1 MKNKN
6 EQSTASSLLRFAG
19 PYKGRYVLSI
29 CLSVLGVASGLV
41 PYYAAAQ
48 ILIGLIG
55 TERNFSF
62 YVFWGI
68 IAVVGYLAKS
78 TFAILSTSI
87 SHTATFL
94 VLRDIRKQIVDKFSR
109 MPMGTLLNTP
119 SGQLKDT
126 LVDRVEGLETPLA
139 HLLPEMSANVL
150 VPVFIVIYLF
160 VLDWRMALISLITI
174 PVGMAFMATI
184 LKTYPQ
190 QYEGSVKINQQ
201 MNNAVVEYVNGIEV
215 IKAFNQSAASYG
227 KYSDAVR
234 DNADYFYKWMKSCQW
249 AMSSYN
255 AICPAVL
262 ITVLPAGVLFYAAGS
277 ITAANLITIIILS
290 LGIVGPLIA
299 ASNFADSLGMV
310 GTVVNEIAVL
320 LDGPEL
326 VRPTQPVTL
335 NSQEIQLNDVS
346 FSYNDDGD
354 NAIQHINLAIKPGTV
369 TALVGPSGSGKST
382 ITKLI
387 AGFWDVGSGSITLGG
402 KDLRTIPQK
411 QLADQIAY
419 VSQDNYLFDDTI
431 RENIRMG
438 RLSASDTEV
447 EEAAKAAG
455 CDAFI
460 RSLENGYD
468 TNVGGAGGHLSG
480 GERQRIAIARAML
493 KNAPIVILDEA
504 TAYIDPENEAVVQE
518 AVSKLVAGKTLIIIA
533 HRLST
538 ITDSDQIVVMKDGVI
553 SNIGTHDELLKTSEL
568 YTKGRCFDRRCIFP
582 LCCPPYLDWILR

>member
-1 MKNKN
+1 MENKN

-19 PYKGRYVLSI
+19 PYKGRYALSI

-48 ILIGLIG
+48 MLIGLIG
-55 TERNFSF
+55 TERSFSF
-62 YVFWGI
+62 YIFWGI
-68 IAVVGYLAKS
+68 VAAVGYLAKS
-78 TFAILSTSI
+78 TFAILSTSV

-94 VLRDIRKQIVDKFSR
+94 ALRDIRKQIVDKFSR

-150 VPVFIVIYLF
+150 VPVFIVVYLF

-190 QYEGSVKINQQ
+190 QYEGSVKINQR

-234 DNADYFYKWMKSCQW
+234 ENADYFYRWMKSCQW
-249 AMSSYN
+249 AMASYN

-277 ITAANLITIIILS
+277 ITSANLITIIILS

-310 GTVVNEIAVL
+310 GTVVNEIAAL

-326 VRPTQPVTL
+326 VRPTQPVSL
-335 NSQEIQLNDVS
+335 DSQEIRLNDVS
-346 FSYNDDGD
+346 FSYNNDGD
-354 NAIQHINLAIKPGTV
+354 NAIQHIDLTIKPGTV

-387 AGFWDVGSGSITLGG
+387 AGFWDVGAGSITLGG

-438 RLSASDTEV
+438 RLSASDAEV
-447 EEAAKAAG
+447 EEVAKAAG

-460 RSLENGYD
+460 RRLENGYD

-493 KNAPIVILDEA
+493 KNAPIIILDEA
-504 TAYIDPENEAVVQE
+504 TAYIDPENEAVVQQ

-538 ITDSDQIVVMKDGVI
+538 IADSDQIVVMKDGSI
-553 SNIGTHDELLKTSEL
+553 SGIGTHDELLKTSEL
-568 YTKGRCFDRRCIFP
+568 YREMWQAHIGAKDGEKV
-582 LCCPPYLDWILR
+582 

>member
-62 YVFWGI
+62 YIFGGI

-94 VLRDIRKQIVDKFSR
+94 ALRDIRKQIVDKFSR

-190 QYEGSVKINQQ
+190 QYEGSVKINHQ

-227 KYSDAVR
+227 KYSNAVR

-568 YTKGRCFDRRCIFP
+568 YREMWQAHIGAKDGEKV
-582 LCCPPYLDWILR
+582 

>member
-1 MKNKN
+1 MENKN

-19 PYKGRYVLSI
+19 PYKGRYALSI

-48 ILIGLIG
+48 MLIGLIG
-55 TERNFSF
+55 TERSFSF
-62 YVFWGI
+62 YIFWGTV
-68 IAVVGYLAKS
+68 AAVGYLAKS
-78 TFAILSTSI
+78 TFAILSTSV

-94 VLRDIRKQIVDKFSR
+94 ALRDIRKQIVDKFSR

-150 VPVFIVIYLF
+150 VPVFIVVYLF

-174 PVGMAFMATI
+174 PVGMVFMATI

-190 QYEGSVKINQQ
+190 QYEGSVKINQR

-227 KYSDAVR
+227 KYSDAVHE
-234 DNADYFYKWMKSCQW
+234 NADYFYKWMKSCQW
-249 AMSSYN
+249 AMASYN

-277 ITAANLITIIILS
+277 ITSANLITIIILS

-310 GTVVNEIAVL
+310 GTVVNEIAAL

-326 VRPTQPVTL
+326 VRPTQPVSL
-335 NSQEIQLNDVS
+335 DSQEIRLNDVS
-346 FSYNDDGD
+346 FSYNNDGD
-354 NAIQHINLAIKPGTV
+354 NAIQHIDLTIKPGTV
-369 TALVGPSGSGKST
+369 TALVGPSGSGKTT

-387 AGFWDVGSGSITLGG
+387 AGFWDVGAGSITLGG

-438 RLSASDTEV
+438 RLSASDAEV
-447 EEAAKAAG
+447 EEVAKAAG

-460 RSLENGYD
+460 RRLENGYD

-493 KNAPIVILDEA
+493 KNAPIIILDEA
-504 TAYIDPENEAVVQE
+504 TAYIDPENEAVVQQ

-538 ITDSDQIVVMKDGVI
+538 ITDSDQIVVMKDGSI
-553 SNIGTHDELLKTSEL
+553 SGIGTHDELLKTSEL
-568 YTKGRCFDRRCIFP
+568 YREMWQAHIGAKDGEKV
-582 LCCPPYLDWILR
+582 

>member
-62 YVFWGI
+62 YIFWGI

-94 VLRDIRKQIVDKFSR
+94 ALRDIRKQIVDKFSR

-234 DNADYFYKWMKSCQW
+234 DNADYFYKWMKRCQW

-335 NSQEIQLNDVS
+335 NSQEIRLNDVS

-568 YTKGRCFDRRCIFP
+568 YREMWQAHIGAKDGEKV
-582 LCCPPYLDWILR
+582 

>member
-1 MKNKN
+1 MENKN

-19 PYKGRYVLSI
+19 PYKGRYALSI

-48 ILIGLIG
+48 MLIGLIG
-55 TERNFSF
+55 TERSFSF
-62 YVFWGI
+62 YIFWGTV
-68 IAVVGYLAKS
+68 AAVGYLAKS
-78 TFAILSTSI
+78 TFAILSTSV

-94 VLRDIRKQIVDKFSR
+94 ALRDIRKQIVDKFSR

-126 LVDRVEGLETPLA
+126 LVDRVEELETPLA

-150 VPVFIVIYLF
+150 VPVFIVVYLF

-174 PVGMAFMATI
+174 PVGMVFMATI

-190 QYEGSVKINQQ
+190 QYEGSVKINQR

-227 KYSDAVR
+227 KYSDAVHE
-234 DNADYFYKWMKSCQW
+234 NADYFYKWMKSCQW
-249 AMSSYN
+249 AMASYN

-277 ITAANLITIIILS
+277 ITSANLITIIILS

-310 GTVVNEIAVL
+310 GTVVNEIAAL

-326 VRPTQPVTL
+326 VRPTQPVSL
-335 NSQEIQLNDVS
+335 DSQEIRLNDVS
-346 FSYNDDGD
+346 FSYNNDGD
-354 NAIQHINLAIKPGTV
+354 NAIQHIDLTIKPGTV

-387 AGFWDVGSGSITLGG
+387 AGFWDVGAGSITLGG

-438 RLSASDTEV
+438 RLSASDAEV
-447 EEAAKAAG
+447 EEVAKAAG

-460 RSLENGYD
+460 RRLENGYD

-493 KNAPIVILDEA
+493 KNAPIIILDEA
-504 TAYIDPENEAVVQE
+504 TAYIDPENEAVVQQ

-538 ITDSDQIVVMKDGVI
+538 ITDSDQIVVMKDGSI
-553 SNIGTHDELLKTSEL
+553 SGIGTHDELLKTSEL
-568 YTKGRCFDRRCIFP
+568 YREMWQAHIGAKDGEKV
-582 LCCPPYLDWILR
+582 

>member
-48 ILIGLIG
+48 MLIGLIG

-62 YVFWGI
+62 YIFWGI

-94 VLRDIRKQIVDKFSR
+94 ALRDIRKQIIDKFSR

-227 KYSDAVR
+227 KYSNAVR

-455 CDAFI
+455 CDVFI

-568 YTKGRCFDRRCIFP
+568 YREMWQAHIGAKDGEKV
-582 LCCPPYLDWILR
+582 

>member
-62 YVFWGI
+62 YIFWGI

-94 VLRDIRKQIVDKFSR
+94 ALRDIRKQIVDKFSR

-455 CDAFI
+455 CDTFI

-568 YTKGRCFDRRCIFP
+568 YREMWQAHIGAKDGEKV
-582 LCCPPYLDWILR
+582 

>member
-62 YVFWGI
+62 YIFWGI

-94 VLRDIRKQIVDKFSR
+94 ALRDIRKQIIDKFSR

-227 KYSDAVR
+227 KYSNAVR

-455 CDAFI
+455 CDVFI
-460 RSLENGYD
+460 RSLKNGYD

-568 YTKGRCFDRRCIFP
+568 YREMWQAHIGAKDGEKV
-582 LCCPPYLDWILR
+582 

>member
-1 MKNKN
+1 MENKN

-19 PYKGRYVLSI
+19 PYKGRYALSI

-48 ILIGLIG
+48 MLIGLIG
-55 TERNFSF
+55 TERSFSF
-62 YVFWGI
+62 YIFWGTV
-68 IAVVGYLAKS
+68 AAVGYLAKS
-78 TFAILSTSI
+78 TFAILSTSV

-94 VLRDIRKQIVDKFSR
+94 ALRDIRKQIVDKFSC

-150 VPVFIVIYLF
+150 VPVFIVVYLF

-174 PVGMAFMATI
+174 PVGMVFMATI

-190 QYEGSVKINQQ
+190 QYEGSVKINQR

-227 KYSDAVR
+227 KYSDAVHE
-234 DNADYFYKWMKSCQW
+234 NADYFYKWMKSCQW
-249 AMSSYN
+249 AMASYN

-277 ITAANLITIIILS
+277 ITSANLITIIILS

-310 GTVVNEIAVL
+310 GTVVNEIAAL

-326 VRPTQPVTL
+326 VRPTQPVSL
-335 NSQEIQLNDVS
+335 DSQEIRLNDVS
-346 FSYNDDGD
+346 FSYNNDGD
-354 NAIQHINLAIKPGTV
+354 NAIQHIDLTIKPGTV

-387 AGFWDVGSGSITLGG
+387 AGFWDVGAGSITLGG

-438 RLSASDTEV
+438 RLSASDAEV
-447 EEAAKAAG
+447 EEVAKAAG

-460 RSLENGYD
+460 RRLENGYD

-493 KNAPIVILDEA
+493 KNAPIIILDEA
-504 TAYIDPENEAVVQE
+504 TAYIDPENEAVVQQ

-538 ITDSDQIVVMKDGVI
+538 ITDSDQIVVMKDGSI
-553 SNIGTHDELLKTSEL
+553 SGIGTHDELLKTSEL
-568 YTKGRCFDRRCIFP
+568 YREMWQAHIGAKDGEKV
-582 LCCPPYLDWILR
+582 

>member
-29 CLSVLGVASGLV
+29 CLSVLGVASSLV

-62 YVFWGI
+62 YIFWGI

-94 VLRDIRKQIVDKFSR
+94 ALRDIRKQIVDKFSR

-354 NAIQHINLAIKPGTV
+354 NVIQHINLAIKPGTV

-387 AGFWDVGSGSITLGG
+387 AGFWDVGCGSITLGG

-568 YTKGRCFDRRCIFP
+568 YREMWQAHIGAKDGEKV
-582 LCCPPYLDWILR
+582 

>member
-1 MKNKN
+1 MENKN

-19 PYKGRYVLSI
+19 PYKGRYALSI

-48 ILIGLIG
+48 MLIGLIG
-55 TERNFSF
+55 TERSFSF
-62 YVFWGI
+62 YIFWGTV
-68 IAVVGYLAKS
+68 AAVGYLAKS
-78 TFAILSTSI
+78 TFAILSTSV

-94 VLRDIRKQIVDKFSR
+94 ALRDIRKQIVDKFSR

-150 VPVFIVIYLF
+150 VPVFIVVYLF

-190 QYEGSVKINQQ
+190 QYEGSVKINQR

-234 DNADYFYKWMKSCQW
+234 ENADYFYRWMKSCQW
-249 AMSSYN
+249 AMASYN

-277 ITAANLITIIILS
+277 ITSANLITIIILS

-310 GTVVNEIAVL
+310 GTVVNEIAAL

-326 VRPTQPVTL
+326 VRPTQPVSL
-335 NSQEIQLNDVS
+335 DSQEIRLNDVS
-346 FSYNDDGD
+346 FSYNNDGD
-354 NAIQHINLAIKPGTV
+354 NAIQHIDLTIKPGTV

-387 AGFWDVGSGSITLGG
+387 AGFWDVGAGSITLGG

-438 RLSASDTEV
+438 RLSASDAEV
-447 EEAAKAAG
+447 EEVAKAAG

-460 RSLENGYD
+460 RRLENGYD

-493 KNAPIVILDEA
+493 KNAPIIILDEA
-504 TAYIDPENEAVVQE
+504 TAYIDPENEAVVQQ

-538 ITDSDQIVVMKDGVI
+538 ITDSDQIVVMKDGSI
-553 SNIGTHDELLKTSEL
+553 SGIGTHDELLKTSEL
-568 YTKGRCFDRRCIFP
+568 YREMWQAHIGAKDGEKV
-582 LCCPPYLDWILR
+582 

>member
-1 MKNKN
+1 MENKN

-19 PYKGRYVLSI
+19 PYKGRYALSI

-48 ILIGLIG
+48 MLIGLIG
-55 TERNFSF
+55 TERSFSF
-62 YVFWGI
+62 YIFWGTV
-68 IAVVGYLAKS
+68 AAVGYLAKS
-78 TFAILSTSI
+78 TFAILSTSV

-94 VLRDIRKQIVDKFSR
+94 ALRDIRKQIVDKFSR

-150 VPVFIVIYLF
+150 VPVFIVVYLF

-174 PVGMAFMATI
+174 PVGMVFMATI

-190 QYEGSVKINQQ
+190 QYEGSVKINQR
-201 MNNAVVEYVNGIEV
+201 MNNAVVEYVNGIDV

-227 KYSDAVR
+227 KYSDAVHE
-234 DNADYFYKWMKSCQW
+234 NADYFYKWMKSCQW
-249 AMSSYN
+249 AMASYN

-277 ITAANLITIIILS
+277 ITSANLITIIILS

-310 GTVVNEIAVL
+310 GTVVNEIAAL

-326 VRPTQPVTL
+326 VRPTQPVSL
-335 NSQEIQLNDVS
+335 DSQEIRLNDVS
-346 FSYNDDGD
+346 FSYNNDGD
-354 NAIQHINLAIKPGTV
+354 NAIQHIDLTIKPGTV

-387 AGFWDVGSGSITLGG
+387 AGFWDVGAGSITLGG

-438 RLSASDTEV
+438 RLSASDAEV
-447 EEAAKAAG
+447 EEVAKAAG

-460 RSLENGYD
+460 RRLENGYD

-493 KNAPIVILDEA
+493 KNAPIIILDEA
-504 TAYIDPENEAVVQE
+504 TAYIDPENEAVVQQ

-538 ITDSDQIVVMKDGVI
+538 ITDSDQIVVMKDGSI
-553 SNIGTHDELLKTSEL
+553 SGIGTHDELLKTSEL
-568 YTKGRCFDRRCIFP
+568 YREMWQAHIGAKDGEKV
-582 LCCPPYLDWILR
+582 

>member
-62 YVFWGI
+62 YIFWGI

-78 TFAILSTSI
+78 TFSILSTSI

-94 VLRDIRKQIVDKFSR
+94 ALRDIRKQIVDKFSR

-150 VPVFIVIYLF
+150 VPIFIVIYLF
-160 VLDWRMALISLITI
+160 VLDWRMALISLLTI

-568 YTKGRCFDRRCIFP
+568 YREMWQAHIGAKDGEKV
-582 LCCPPYLDWILR
+582 

>member
-19 PYKGRYVLSI
+19 LYKGRYVLSI

-62 YVFWGI
+62 YIFWGI

-94 VLRDIRKQIVDKFSR
+94 ALRDIRKQIVDKFSR

-201 MNNAVVEYVNGIEV
+201 MNNAVVEYANGIEV

-227 KYSDAVR
+227 KYSNAVR

-568 YTKGRCFDRRCIFP
+568 YREMWQAHIGAKDGEKV
-582 LCCPPYLDWILR
+582 

>member
-62 YVFWGI
+62 YIFWGI

-94 VLRDIRKQIVDKFSR
+94 ALRDIRKQIVDKFSR

-387 AGFWDVGSGSITLGG
+387 AGFWDVGFGSITLGG

-553 SNIGTHDELLKTSEL
+553 SNIGTHDELLKTSEF
-568 YTKGRCFDRRCIFP
+568 YREMWQAHIGAKDGEKV
-582 LCCPPYLDWILR
+582 

>member
-62 YVFWGI
+62 YIFWGI

-94 VLRDIRKQIVDKFSR
+94 ALRDIRKQIVDKFSR

-447 EEAAKAAG
+447 GEAAKAAG

-568 YTKGRCFDRRCIFP
+568 YREMWQAHIGAKDGEKV
-582 LCCPPYLDWILR
+582 

>member
-19 PYKGRYVLSI
+19 LYKGRYVLSI

-62 YVFWGI
+62 YIFGGI

-94 VLRDIRKQIVDKFSR
+94 ALRDIRKQIVDKFSR

-227 KYSDAVR
+227 KYSNAVR

-538 ITDSDQIVVMKDGVI
+538 ITYSDQIVVMKDGVI

-568 YTKGRCFDRRCIFP
+568 YREMWQAHIGAKDGEKV
-582 LCCPPYLDWILR
+582 

>member
-1 MKNKN
+1 MENKN

-19 PYKGRYVLSI
+19 PYKGRYALSI

-48 ILIGLIG
+48 MLIGLIG
-55 TERNFSF
+55 TERSFSF
-62 YVFWGI
+62 YIFWGI
-68 IAVVGYLAKS
+68 VAAVGYLAKS
-78 TFAILSTSI
+78 TFAILSTSV

-94 VLRDIRKQIVDKFSR
+94 ALRDIRKQIVDKFSR

-150 VPVFIVIYLF
+150 VPVFIVVYLF

-190 QYEGSVKINQQ
+190 QYEGSVKINQR

-234 DNADYFYKWMKSCQW
+234 ENADYFYRWMKSCQW
-249 AMSSYN
+249 AMASYN

-277 ITAANLITIIILS
+277 ITSANLITIIILS

-310 GTVVNEIAVL
+310 GTVVNEIAAL

-326 VRPTQPVTL
+326 VRPTQPVSL
-335 NSQEIQLNDVS
+335 DSQEIRLNDVS
-346 FSYNDDGD
+346 FSYNNDGD
-354 NAIQHINLAIKPGTV
+354 NAIQHIDLTIKPGTV

-387 AGFWDVGSGSITLGG
+387 AGFWDVGAGSITLGG

-438 RLSASDTEV
+438 RLSASDAEV
-447 EEAAKAAG
+447 EEVAKAAG

-460 RSLENGYD
+460 RRLENGYD

-493 KNAPIVILDEA
+493 KNAPIIILDEA
-504 TAYIDPENEAVVQE
+504 TAYIDPENEAVVQQ

-538 ITDSDQIVVMKDGVI
+538 ITDSDQIVVMKDGSI
-553 SNIGTHDELLKTSEL
+553 SGIGTHDELLKTSEL
-568 YTKGRCFDRRCIFP
+568 YREMWQAHIGAKDGEKV
-582 LCCPPYLDWILR
+582 

>member
-1 MKNKN
+1 MENKK

-19 PYKGRYVLSI
+19 PYKGKYILSI
-29 CLSVLGVASGLV
+29 FLSVLGVASGLV

-48 ILIGLIG
+48 MLIGLIG
-55 TERNFSF
+55 DEREFSF
-62 YVFWGI
+62 YLMWG
-68 IAVVGYLAKS
+68 AVAAIGYIAKS
-78 TFAILSTSI
+78 CFSILSTSV
-87 SHTATFL
+87 SHTATFHA
-94 VLRDIRKQIVDKFSR
+94 LRDVRKQIVDKLNR
-109 MPMGTLLNTP
+109 MPMGTLLDTP
-119 SGQLKDT
+119 SGQLKDI

-150 VPVFIVIYLF
+150 VPIFIIVYLF

-234 DNADYFYKWMKSCQW
+234 ENASYFYNWMKSCQW
-249 AMSSYN
+249 SMASYN

-299 ASNFADSLGMV
+299 ASNFADSLGAV
-310 GTVVNEIAVL
+310 GTVVGEIATL

-326 VRPTQPVTL
+326 VRPVEPVKL
-335 NSQEIQLNDVS
+335 DGEEICLHDVS
-346 FSYNDDGD
+346 FSYKENGD
-354 NAIQHINLAIKPGTV
+354 NAISHINLSIKPGTV

-387 AGFWDVGSGSITLGG
+387 AGFWDVGSGSITLDG
-402 KDLRTIPQK
+402 KDLRKIPQK

-438 RLSASDTEV
+438 RSSATDEEV
-447 EEAAKAAG
+447 EQAAKAAG

-493 KNAPIVILDEA
+493 KDAPIVILDEA
-504 TAYIDPENEAVVQE
+504 TAYIDPENEAIVQQ

-538 ITDSDQIVVMKDGVI
+538 ITDSDNIVVMQDGQI
-553 SNIGTHDELLKTSEL
+553 FSMGTHEELLKKSAL
-568 YTKGRCFDRRCIFP
+568 YKEMWQAHIGAKDGEKA
-582 LCCPPYLDWILR
+582 

>member
-62 YVFWGI
+62 YIFWGI

-94 VLRDIRKQIVDKFSR
+94 ALRDIRKQIIDKFSR

-227 KYSDAVR
+227 KYSNAVR

-277 ITAANLITIIILS
+277 ITAANLIAIIILS

-455 CDAFI
+455 CDVFI

-568 YTKGRCFDRRCIFP
+568 YREMWQAHIGAKDGEKV
-582 LCCPPYLDWILR
+582 

>member
-1 MKNKN
+1 MENKN

-19 PYKGRYVLSI
+19 PYKGRYALSI

-48 ILIGLIG
+48 MLIGLIG
-55 TERNFSF
+55 TERSFSF
-62 YVFWGI
+62 YIFWGTV
-68 IAVVGYLAKS
+68 AAVGYLAKS
-78 TFAILSTSI
+78 TFAILSTSV

-94 VLRDIRKQIVDKFSR
+94 ALRDIRKQIVDKFSR

-150 VPVFIVIYLF
+150 VPVFIVVYLF

-190 QYEGSVKINQQ
+190 QYEGSVKINQR

-234 DNADYFYKWMKSCQW
+234 ENADYFYKWMKSCQW
-249 AMSSYN
+249 AMASYN

-262 ITVLPAGVLFYAAGS
+262 ITVLPAGVLFYVAGS
-277 ITAANLITIIILS
+277 ITSANLITIIILS

-310 GTVVNEIAVL
+310 GTVVNEIAAL

-326 VRPTQPVTL
+326 VRPTQPVSL
-335 NSQEIQLNDVS
+335 DSQEIRLNDVS
-346 FSYNDDGD
+346 FSYNNDGD
-354 NAIQHINLAIKPGTV
+354 NAIQHIDLTIKPGTV

-387 AGFWDVGSGSITLGG
+387 AGFWDVGAGSITLGG

-438 RLSASDTEV
+438 RLSASDAEV
-447 EEAAKAAG
+447 EEVAKAAG

-460 RSLENGYD
+460 RRLENGYD

-493 KNAPIVILDEA
+493 KNAPIIILDEA
-504 TAYIDPENEAVVQE
+504 TAYIDPENEAVVQQ

-538 ITDSDQIVVMKDGVI
+538 ITDSDQIVVMKDGSI
-553 SNIGTHDELLKTSEL
+553 SGIGTHDELLKTSEL
-568 YTKGRCFDRRCIFP
+568 YREMWQAHIGAKDGEKV
-582 LCCPPYLDWILR
+582 

>member
-62 YVFWGI
+62 YIFWGI

-94 VLRDIRKQIVDKFSR
+94 ALRDIRKQIVDKFSR
-109 MPMGTLLNTP
+109 MPMGTLLNTS

-568 YTKGRCFDRRCIFP
+568 YREMWQAHIGAKDGEKV
-582 LCCPPYLDWILR
+582 

>member
-1 MKNKN
+1 MENKN

-19 PYKGRYVLSI
+19 PYKGRYALSI

-48 ILIGLIG
+48 MLIGLIG
-55 TERNFSF
+55 TERSFSF
-62 YVFWGI
+62 YIFWGTV
-68 IAVVGYLAKS
+68 AAVGYLAKS
-78 TFAILSTSI
+78 TFAILSTSV

-94 VLRDIRKQIVDKFSR
+94 ALRDIRKQIVDKFSR

-150 VPVFIVIYLF
+150 VPVFIVVYLF

-174 PVGMAFMATI
+174 PVGMVFMATI

-190 QYEGSVKINQQ
+190 QYEGSVKINQR

-227 KYSDAVR
+227 KYSDAVHE
-234 DNADYFYKWMKSCQW
+234 NADYFYKWMKSCHW

-262 ITVLPAGVLFYAAGS
+262 IPVLPAGVLFYAAGS
-277 ITAANLITIIILS
+277 ISSANLITIIILS

-310 GTVVNEIAVL
+310 GTVVNEIAAL

-326 VRPTQPVTL
+326 VRPTQPVSL
-335 NSQEIQLNDVS
+335 DSQEIRLNDVS
-346 FSYNDDGD
+346 FSYNNDGD
-354 NAIQHINLAIKPGTV
+354 NAIQHIDLTIKPGTV

-387 AGFWDVGSGSITLGG
+387 AGFWDVGAGSITLGG

-438 RLSASDTEV
+438 RLSASDAEV
-447 EEAAKAAG
+447 EEVAKAAG

-460 RSLENGYD
+460 RRLENGYD

-493 KNAPIVILDEA
+493 KNAPIIILDEA
-504 TAYIDPENEAVVQE
+504 TAYIDPENEAVVQQ

-538 ITDSDQIVVMKDGVI
+538 ITDSDQIVVMKDGSI
-553 SNIGTHDELLKTSEL
+553 SGIGTHDELLKTSEL
-568 YTKGRCFDRRCIFP
+568 YREMWQAHIGAKDGEKV
-582 LCCPPYLDWILR
+582 

>member
-1 MKNKN
+1 MENKN

-19 PYKGRYVLSI
+19 PYKGRYALSI

-48 ILIGLIG
+48 MLIGLIG
-55 TERNFSF
+55 TERSFSF
-62 YVFWGI
+62 YIFWGTV
-68 IAVVGYLAKS
+68 AAVGYLAKS
-78 TFAILSTSI
+78 TFAILSTSV

-94 VLRDIRKQIVDKFSR
+94 ALRDIRKQIADKFSR

-150 VPVFIVIYLF
+150 VPVFIVVYLF

-174 PVGMAFMATI
+174 PVGMVFMATI

-190 QYEGSVKINQQ
+190 QYEGSVKINQR

-227 KYSDAVR
+227 KYSDAVHE
-234 DNADYFYKWMKSCQW
+234 NADYFYKWMKSCQW
-249 AMSSYN
+249 AMASYN

-277 ITAANLITIIILS
+277 ITSANLITIIILS

-310 GTVVNEIAVL
+310 GTVVNEIAAL

-326 VRPTQPVTL
+326 VRPTQPVSL
-335 NSQEIQLNDVS
+335 DSQEIRLNDVS
-346 FSYNDDGD
+346 FSYNNDGD
-354 NAIQHINLAIKPGTV
+354 NAIQHIDLTIKPGTV

-387 AGFWDVGSGSITLGG
+387 AGFWDVGAGSITLGG

-438 RLSASDTEV
+438 RLSASDAEV
-447 EEAAKAAG
+447 EEVAKAAG

-460 RSLENGYD
+460 RRLENGYD

-493 KNAPIVILDEA
+493 KNAPIIILDEA
-504 TAYIDPENEAVVQE
+504 TAYIDPENEAVVQQ

-538 ITDSDQIVVMKDGVI
+538 ITDSDQIVVMKDGSI
-553 SNIGTHDELLKTSEL
+553 SGIGTHDELLKTSEL
-568 YTKGRCFDRRCIFP
+568 YREMWQAHIGAKDGEKV
-582 LCCPPYLDWILR
+582 

>member
-62 YVFWGI
+62 YIFWGI

-94 VLRDIRKQIVDKFSR
+94 ALRDIRKQIVDKFSR

-150 VPVFIVIYLF
+150 VPIFIVIYLF

-493 KNAPIVILDEA
+493 KYAPIVILDEA

-568 YTKGRCFDRRCIFP
+568 YREMWQAHIGAKDGEKV
-582 LCCPPYLDWILR
+582 

>member
-62 YVFWGI
+62 YIFWGI

-94 VLRDIRKQIVDKFSR
+94 ALRDIRKQIVDKFSR

-277 ITAANLITIIILS
+277 IAAANLITIIILS

-568 YTKGRCFDRRCIFP
+568 YREMWQAHIGAKDGEKV
-582 LCCPPYLDWILR
+582 

>member
-1 MKNKN
+1 MENKN

-19 PYKGRYVLSI
+19 PYKGRYALSI

-48 ILIGLIG
+48 MLIGLIG
-55 TERNFSF
+55 TERSFSF
-62 YVFWGI
+62 YIFWGTV
-68 IAVVGYLAKS
+68 AAVGYLAKS
-78 TFAILSTSI
+78 TFAILSTSV

-94 VLRDIRKQIVDKFSR
+94 ALRDIRKQIVDKFSR

-150 VPVFIVIYLF
+150 VPVFIVVYLF

-174 PVGMAFMATI
+174 PVGMVFMATI

-190 QYEGSVKINQQ
+190 QYEGSVKINQR

-227 KYSDAVR
+227 KYSDAVHE
-234 DNADYFYKWMKSCQW
+234 NADYFYKWMKSCQW
-249 AMSSYN
+249 AMATYN

-277 ITAANLITIIILS
+277 ITSANLITIIILS

-310 GTVVNEIAVL
+310 GTVVNEIAAL

-326 VRPTQPVTL
+326 VRPTQPVSL
-335 NSQEIQLNDVS
+335 DSQEIRLNDVS
-346 FSYNDDGD
+346 FSYNNDGD
-354 NAIQHINLAIKPGTV
+354 NAIQHIDLTIKPGTV

-387 AGFWDVGSGSITLGG
+387 AGFWDVGAGSITLGG

-438 RLSASDTEV
+438 RLSASDAEV
-447 EEAAKAAG
+447 EEVAKAAG

-460 RSLENGYD
+460 RRLENGYD

-493 KNAPIVILDEA
+493 KNAPIIILDEA
-504 TAYIDPENEAVVQE
+504 TAYIDPENEAVVQQ

-538 ITDSDQIVVMKDGVI
+538 ITDSDQIVVMKDGSI
-553 SNIGTHDELLKTSEL
+553 SGIGTHDELLKTSEL
-568 YTKGRCFDRRCIFP
+568 YREMWQAHIGAKDGEKV
-582 LCCPPYLDWILR
+582 

>member
-62 YVFWGI
+62 YIFWGI

-94 VLRDIRKQIVDKFSR
+94 ALRDIRKQIVDKFSR

-354 NAIQHINLAIKPGTV
+354 NVIQHINLAIKPGTV

-387 AGFWDVGSGSITLGG
+387 AGFWDVGCGSITLGG

-493 KNAPIVILDEA
+493 KNAPIVIFDEA
-504 TAYIDPENEAVVQE
+504 TANVDPENEDRLQTAIE
-518 AVSKLVAGKTLIIIA
+518 ELTKDKTIIMIA
-533 HRLST
+533 HRLKT
-538 ITDSDQIVVMKDGVI
+538 VRNADQILVVSGGHIVQQGKHDDLIKQKGI
-553 SNIGTHDELLKTSEL
+553 YADFINGRKQAIGWKL
-568 YTKGRCFDRRCIFP
+568 GANN
-582 LCCPPYLDWILR
+582 

>member
-1 MKNKN
+1 MENKN

-19 PYKGRYVLSI
+19 PYKGRYALSI

-48 ILIGLIG
+48 MLIGLIG
-55 TERNFSF
+55 TERSFSF
-62 YVFWGI
+62 YIFWGTV
-68 IAVVGYLAKS
+68 AAVGYLAKS
-78 TFAILSTSI
+78 TFAILSTSV

-94 VLRDIRKQIVDKFSR
+94 ALRDIRKQIVDKFSR

-150 VPVFIVIYLF
+150 VPVFIVVYLF

-174 PVGMAFMATI
+174 PVGMVFMATI

-190 QYEGSVKINQQ
+190 QYEGSVKINQR

-227 KYSDAVR
+227 KYSDAVHE
-234 DNADYFYKWMKSCQW
+234 NADYFYKWMKSCQW
-249 AMSSYN
+249 AMASYN

-277 ITAANLITIIILS
+277 ITSANLITIIILS

-310 GTVVNEIAVL
+310 GTVVNEIAAL

-326 VRPTQPVTL
+326 VRPTQPVSL
-335 NSQEIQLNDVS
+335 DSQEIRLNDVS
-346 FSYNDDGD
+346 FSYNNDGD
-354 NAIQHINLAIKPGTV
+354 NAIQHIDLTIKPGTV

-387 AGFWDVGSGSITLGG
+387 AGFWDVGAGSITLGG

-438 RLSASDTEV
+438 RLSASDAEV
-447 EEAAKAAG
+447 EEVAKAAG

-460 RSLENGYD
+460 RRLENGYD

-493 KNAPIVILDEA
+493 KNAPIIILDEA
-504 TAYIDPENEAVVQE
+504 TAYIDPENEAVVQQ

-538 ITDSDQIVVMKDGVI
+538 ITDSDQFVVMKEGSI
-553 SNIGTHDELLKTSEL
+553 SGIGTHDELLKTSEL
-568 YTKGRCFDRRCIFP
+568 YREMWQAHIGAKDGEKV
-582 LCCPPYLDWILR
+582 

>member
-41 PYYAAAQ
+41 PYYAAAK

-62 YVFWGI
+62 YIFWGI

-94 VLRDIRKQIVDKFSR
+94 ALRDIRKQIVDKFSR

-215 IKAFNQSAASYG
+215 IKAFNQSAYG

-387 AGFWDVGSGSITLGG
+387 AGFWDVGSGSITLDG

-568 YTKGRCFDRRCIFP
+568 YREMWQAHIGAKDGEKV
-582 LCCPPYLDWILR
+582 

>member
-1 MKNKN
+1 MENKN

-19 PYKGRYVLSI
+19 PYKGRYALSI

-48 ILIGLIG
+48 MLIGLIG
-55 TERNFSF
+55 TERSFSF
-62 YVFWGI
+62 YIFWGTV
-68 IAVVGYLAKS
+68 AAVGYLAKS
-78 TFAILSTSI
+78 TFAILSTSV

-94 VLRDIRKQIVDKFSR
+94 ALRDIRKQIVDKFSR

-150 VPVFIVIYLF
+150 VPVFIVVYLF

-174 PVGMAFMATI
+174 PVGMVFMATI

-190 QYEGSVKINQQ
+190 QYEGSVKINQR

-227 KYSDAVR
+227 KYSDAVHE
-234 DNADYFYKWMKSCQW
+234 NADYFYKWMKSCQW
-249 AMSSYN
+249 AMASYN

-277 ITAANLITIIILS
+277 ITSANLITIIILS

-310 GTVVNEIAVL
+310 GTVVNEIAAL

-326 VRPTQPVTL
+326 VRPTQPVSL
-335 NSQEIQLNDVS
+335 DSQEIRLNDVS
-346 FSYNDDGD
+346 FSYNNDGD
-354 NAIQHINLAIKPGTV
+354 NAIQHIDLTIKPGTV
-369 TALVGPSGSGKST
+369 TALVGPSGSDKST

-387 AGFWDVGSGSITLGG
+387 AGFWDVGAGSITLGG

-438 RLSASDTEV
+438 RLSASDAEV
-447 EEAAKAAG
+447 EEVAKAAG

-460 RSLENGYD
+460 RRLENGYD

-493 KNAPIVILDEA
+493 KNAPIIILDEA
-504 TAYIDPENEAVVQE
+504 TAYIDPENEAVVQQ

-538 ITDSDQIVVMKDGVI
+538 ITDSDQIVVMKDGSI
-553 SNIGTHDELLKTSEL
+553 SGIGTHDELLKTSEL
-568 YTKGRCFDRRCIFP
+568 YREMWQAHIGAKDGEKV
-582 LCCPPYLDWILR
+582 

>member
-1 MKNKN
+1 MENKN

-19 PYKGRYVLSI
+19 PYKGRYALSI

-48 ILIGLIG
+48 MLIGLIG
-55 TERNFSF
+55 TERSFSF
-62 YVFWGI
+62 YIFWGTV
-68 IAVVGYLAKS
+68 AAVGYLAKS
-78 TFAILSTSI
+78 TFAILSTSV

-94 VLRDIRKQIVDKFSR
+94 ALRDIRKQIVDKFSR

-150 VPVFIVIYLF
+150 VPVFIVVYLF

-174 PVGMAFMATI
+174 PVGMVFMATI

-190 QYEGSVKINQQ
+190 QYEGSVKINQR
-201 MNNAVVEYVNGIEV
+201 MNNSVVEYVNGIEV

-227 KYSDAVR
+227 KYSDAVHE
-234 DNADYFYKWMKSCQW
+234 NADYFYKWMKSCQW
-249 AMSSYN
+249 AMASYN

-277 ITAANLITIIILS
+277 ITSANLITIIILS

-310 GTVVNEIAVL
+310 GTVVNEIAAL

-326 VRPTQPVTL
+326 VRPTQPVSL
-335 NSQEIQLNDVS
+335 DSQEIRLNDVS
-346 FSYNDDGD
+346 FSYNNDGD
-354 NAIQHINLAIKPGTV
+354 NAIQHIDLTIKPGTV

-387 AGFWDVGSGSITLGG
+387 AGFWDVGAGSITLGG

-438 RLSASDTEV
+438 RLSASDAEV
-447 EEAAKAAG
+447 EEVAKAAG

-460 RSLENGYD
+460 RRLENGYD

-493 KNAPIVILDEA
+493 KNAPIIILDEA
-504 TAYIDPENEAVVQE
+504 TAYIDPENEAVVQQ

-538 ITDSDQIVVMKDGVI
+538 ITDSDQIVVMKDGSI
-553 SNIGTHDELLKTSEL
+553 SGIGTHDELLKTSEL
-568 YTKGRCFDRRCIFP
+568 YREMWQAHIGAKDGEKV
-582 LCCPPYLDWILR
+582 

>member
-1 MKNKN
+1 MENKN

-48 ILIGLIG
+48 MLIGLIG

-62 YVFWGI
+62 YILWGI
-68 IAVVGYLAKS
+68 VAGVGYLAKS

-94 VLRDIRKQIVDKFSR
+94 ALRDIRKQIVDKFSR

-190 QYEGSVKINQQ
+190 QYEGSVKINQR

-227 KYSDAVR
+227 KYSDAVC

-249 AMSSYN
+249 AMASYN

-262 ITVLPAGVLFYAAGS
+262 ITVLPAGVLFYAGGS

-335 NSQEIQLNDVS
+335 NSQEIRLNDVS
-346 FSYNDDGD
+346 FSYSGNDD
-354 NAIQHINLAIKPGTV
+354 NAIQNINLTIKPGTV

-387 AGFWDVGSGSITLGG
+387 AGFWDVSAGSITLDG

-438 RLSASDTEV
+438 RLSASDAEV

-455 CDAFI
+455 CDTFI
-460 RSLENGYD
+460 RNLENGYD

-538 ITDSDQIVVMKDGVI
+538 ITDSDQIVVMNNSCI
-553 SNIGTHDELLKTSEL
+553 SDIGTHDELLKKSPL
-568 YTKGRCFDRRCIFP
+568 YKEMWQAHIGAKDGEKV
-582 LCCPPYLDWILR
+582 

>member
-1 MKNKN
+1 MENKN

-19 PYKGRYVLSI
+19 PYKGRYALSI

-48 ILIGLIG
+48 MLIGLIG
-55 TERNFSF
+55 TERSFSF
-62 YVFWGI
+62 YIFWGTV
-68 IAVVGYLAKS
+68 AAVGYLAKS
-78 TFAILSTSI
+78 TFAILSTSV

-94 VLRDIRKQIVDKFSR
+94 ALRDIRKQIVDKFSR

-150 VPVFIVIYLF
+150 VPVFIVVYLF

-174 PVGMAFMATI
+174 PVGMVFMATI

-190 QYEGSVKINQQ
+190 QYEGSVKINQR

-234 DNADYFYKWMKSCQW
+234 ENADYFYRWMKSCQW
-249 AMSSYN
+249 AMASYN

-277 ITAANLITIIILS
+277 ITSANLITIIILS

-310 GTVVNEIAVL
+310 GTVVNEIAAL

-326 VRPTQPVTL
+326 VRPTQPVSL
-335 NSQEIQLNDVS
+335 DSQEIRLNDVS
-346 FSYNDDGD
+346 FSYNNDGD
-354 NAIQHINLAIKPGTV
+354 NAIQHIDLTIKPGTV

-387 AGFWDVGSGSITLGG
+387 AGFWDVGAGSITLGG

-438 RLSASDTEV
+438 RLSASDAEV
-447 EEAAKAAG
+447 EEVAKAAG

-460 RSLENGYD
+460 RRLENGYD

-493 KNAPIVILDEA
+493 KNAPIIILDEA
-504 TAYIDPENEAVVQE
+504 TAYIDPENEAVVQQ

-538 ITDSDQIVVMKDGVI
+538 IADSDQIVVMKDGSI
-553 SNIGTHDELLKTSEL
+553 SGIGTHDELLKTSEL
-568 YTKGRCFDRRCIFP
+568 YREMWQAHIGAKDGEKV
-582 LCCPPYLDWILR
+582 

>member
-1 MKNKN
+1 MENKN

-19 PYKGRYVLSI
+19 PYKGRYALSI

-48 ILIGLIG
+48 MLIGLIG
-55 TERNFSF
+55 TERSFSF
-62 YVFWGI
+62 YIFWGI
-68 IAVVGYLAKS
+68 VAAVGYLAKS
-78 TFAILSTSI
+78 TFAILSTSV

-94 VLRDIRKQIVDKFSR
+94 ALRDIRKQIVDKFSR

-150 VPVFIVIYLF
+150 VPVFIVVYLF

-190 QYEGSVKINQQ
+190 QYEGSVKINQR

-227 KYSDAVR
+227 KYSDAVHE
-234 DNADYFYKWMKSCQW
+234 NADYFYKWMKSCQW
-249 AMSSYN
+249 AMASYN

-277 ITAANLITIIILS
+277 ITSANLITIIILS

-310 GTVVNEIAVL
+310 GTVVNEIAAL

-326 VRPTQPVTL
+326 VRPTQPVSL
-335 NSQEIQLNDVS
+335 DSQEIRLNDVS
-346 FSYNDDGD
+346 FSYNNDGD
-354 NAIQHINLAIKPGTV
+354 NAIQHIDLTIKPGTV

-387 AGFWDVGSGSITLGG
+387 AGFWDVGAGSITLGG

-438 RLSASDTEV
+438 RLSASDAEV
-447 EEAAKAAG
+447 EEVAKAAG

-460 RSLENGYD
+460 RRLENGYD

-493 KNAPIVILDEA
+493 KNAPIIILDEA
-504 TAYIDPENEAVVQE
+504 TAYIDPENEAVVQQ

-538 ITDSDQIVVMKDGVI
+538 ITDSDQIVVMKDGSI
-553 SNIGTHDELLKTSEL
+553 SGIGTHDELLKTSEL
-568 YTKGRCFDRRCIFP
+568 YREMWQAHIGAKDGEKV
-582 LCCPPYLDWILR
+582 